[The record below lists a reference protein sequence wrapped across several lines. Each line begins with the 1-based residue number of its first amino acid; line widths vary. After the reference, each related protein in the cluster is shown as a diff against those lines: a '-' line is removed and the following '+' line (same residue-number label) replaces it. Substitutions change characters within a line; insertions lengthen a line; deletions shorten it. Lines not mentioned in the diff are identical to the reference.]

1 MEGYNTLGYE
11 IKLDGRQTIVATSPS
26 MNARDV
32 STLVQQVLSSQMEKV
47 EQKQCH
53 NLFQTRLK
61 EPLEIAGGKGKTPVT
76 KPAAISNF
84 QKNGHLLAQCNGP
97 FRCRNCKASGHAAR
111 FCNKKSG
118 ESVDSQPKKKST
130 STQRINAFATVPNSR
145 DNGRGNGNFVWQPK
159 KISPAILQPPHL
171 LQYATEATILSPQS
185 SLPMANL
192 NPNPHR
198 FLRQGHIVHLG
209 GNVQVPRVDIT
220 IPHRPERRHEDF
232 YLALVHPQVSEQ
244 DWDHYH
250 LLILDHIL
258 DERLFEVRNSYRHAF
273 VVGMFQLR
281 SAMHRDEFVHSEPF
295 VYDGVD
301 TITFVKH
308 DQGPNWRASQYNR
321 DGWFLFLDF
330 PLDFIDWDHLNLATA
345 SFGQHSYWLERDQMK
360 GRVLIRAK
368 FKDNDSVPRKIV
380 LHDPVGMGGGG
391 ESWTISVFLLE
402 GDFIN
407 MPPDEDLPPAGPQPN
422 PAADDDEDPDGGQ
435 IWQMGMGHPQAGAGD
450 WDDLVQQQNAANE
463 QVEDAWGQDHP
474 MGQIMEVNPDGLI
487 ESAAASPGK
496 ENGWKTLLYNPY
508 RRQSARLQLNK
519 EGSELKVD
527 PRMGIGKP
535 RVNLQESLKSWQ
547 NWLFLGDF
555 NFYRSVQERNKDGA
569 DTNDIFIFNDIISS
583 IEVEIPLKGR
593 NFTWSNMQ
601 HNPLLERL
609 DWVFT
614 SGLGVYFGFMEID
627 SLISILPANKAPGPD
642 GFNGYF
648 MKKYWHIIAQDY
660 YRLVAH
666 FYAGCVDLE
675 ILNSSFI
682 TRVPKKSSPETVNDF
697 RPISLMGISLKIL
710 TKLMADKLQGVI
722 LKLCQQSKREIVLL
736 KLDFGKAFDTIEHS
750 AILSVLHHIGFPPK
764 WIEWVQK
771 ALSYPNLFA
780 VTMYK
785 TDLVKA
791 PQTHDLVVEKT
802 KCVMK
807 IKVFAWLLFCDR
819 LNTRDMLD
827 RRHCAKEDDDLTCV
841 LCNAD
846 HRETRLHLFFSYPFN
861 IRCWQ
866 HLGIEWDHNLEFFQM
881 IALARLKFAQRG
893 FLEIF
898 FLAAWHIWKQGM
910 V

>member
-1 MEGYNTLGYE
+1 
-11 IKLDGRQTIVATSPS
+11 
-26 MNARDV
+26 
-32 STLVQQVLSSQMEKV
+32 
-47 EQKQCH
+47 
-53 NLFQTRLK
+53 
-61 EPLEIAGGKGKTPVT
+61 
-76 KPAAISNF
+76 
-84 QKNGHLLAQCNGP
+84 
-97 FRCRNCKASGHAAR
+97 
-111 FCNKKSG
+111 
-118 ESVDSQPKKKST
+118 
-130 STQRINAFATVPNSR
+130 
-145 DNGRGNGNFVWQPK
+145 
-159 KISPAILQPPHL
+159 
-171 LQYATEATILSPQS
+171 
-185 SLPMANL
+185 MANL

-496 ENGWKTLLYNPY
+496 ENVVVPFVPDTDKGRK
-508 RRQSARLQLNK
+508 SAR
-519 EGSELKVD
+519 
-527 PRMGIGKP
+527 I
-535 RVNLQESLKSWQ
+535 
-547 NWLFLGDF
+547 
-555 NFYRSVQERNKDGA
+555 
-569 DTNDIFIFNDIISS
+569 
-583 IEVEIPLKGR
+583 
-593 NFTWSNMQ
+593 
-601 HNPLLERL
+601 
-609 DWVFT
+609 
-614 SGLGVYFGFMEID
+614 
-627 SLISILPANKAPGPD
+627 
-642 GFNGYF
+642 
-648 MKKYWHIIAQDY
+648 
-660 YRLVAH
+660 
-666 FYAGCVDLE
+666 
-675 ILNSSFI
+675 
-682 TRVPKKSSPETVNDF
+682 
-697 RPISLMGISLKIL
+697 
-710 TKLMADKLQGVI
+710 
-722 LKLCQQSKREIVLL
+722 
-736 KLDFGKAFDTIEHS
+736 
-750 AILSVLHHIGFPPK
+750 
-764 WIEWVQK
+764 
-771 ALSYPNLFA
+771 
-780 VTMYK
+780 
-785 TDLVKA
+785 
-791 PQTHDLVVEKT
+791 
-802 KCVMK
+802 
-807 IKVFAWLLFCDR
+807 
-819 LNTRDMLD
+819 
-827 RRHCAKEDDDLTCV
+827 
-841 LCNAD
+841 
-846 HRETRLHLFFSYPFN
+846 
-861 IRCWQ
+861 
-866 HLGIEWDHNLEFFQM
+866 
-881 IALARLKFAQRG
+881 
-893 FLEIF
+893 
-898 FLAAWHIWKQGM
+898 
-910 V
+910 